1 MHSEQETGDAGALRV
16 LAESLPGM
24 IAVCPF
30 ISNNHAILPGSMR
43 TTAGSSFWGV
53 AAYIAVGGWL
63 LWWVPG
69 ALRENWVPDVT
80 QTEDRNKLLGAA
92 GQIVLFSLG
101 GVIGAVGVGL
111 SLSRKRD
118 ETKAA
123 ERDQDRLAIDR
134 DANFTA
140 RYTEA
145 IAQLGSEY
153 LAIRLGGVYA
163 LERIAQDSVRDHG
176 VIVEV
181 LAAYIRNDAKTRR
194 LSDGSPGRAPDDRWD
209 GDRPEDVTAAISV
222 LSRIV
227 TGTPRLRLNG
237 ADLRE
242 VDFSDVNLTDAVL
255 CGADLS
261 FARLGKAKLDSAHLD
276 SAIFHGA
283 DLAAATLSDA
293 RLFEVDLVGADLS
306 SADLTRAVLSCSSM
320 RNTKFDAATLRN
332 AEIRNAP
339 VKDSSFSDADLS
351 GADLTGTD
359 LETVDLRGANLTDI
373 TTHRTMFRETT
384 WDSSTIWPATF
395 DPPTSASVLGGGK

>member
-1 MHSEQETGDAGALRV
+1 MSTQQQHSRDPSRLDKSYGWIIFAGV
-16 LAESLPGM
+16 
-24 IAVCPF
+24 V
-30 ISNNHAILPGSMR
+30 
-43 TTAGSSFWGV
+43 
-53 AAYIAVGGWL
+53 AYIAVGGWL
-63 LWWVPG
+63 LLWVPG
-69 ALRENWVPDVT
+69 ALIQNWVPDVT

-101 GVIGAVGVGL
+101 GVIAAVGVGL

-163 LERIAQDSVRDHG
+163 LERIAQDSDRDHG

-181 LAAYIRNDAKTRR
+181 LAAYIRNDGKTRR
-194 LSDGSPGRAPDDRWD
+194 FTDDSPGRDPEDRWS
-209 GDRPEDVTAAISV
+209 GDRPEDVAAAISV

-242 VDFSDVNLTDAVL
+242 ADFSGVNLTNAVL
-255 CGADLS
+255 SGADLTS
-261 FARLGKAKLDSAHLD
+261 ARLSKAKLDSAHFD
-276 SAIFHGA
+276 SAILFGA
-283 DLAAATLSDA
+283 DLTAATLSDA
-293 RLFEVDLVGADLS
+293 RLFDVTLAGANLS
-306 SADLTRAVLSCSSM
+306 RADLTRAVLSVSSLW
-320 RNTKFDAATLRN
+320 NTQFDFATLHNAQVRN
-332 AEIRNAP
+332 AS
-339 VKDSSFSDADLS
+339 VQDSSFNDADLT
-351 GADLTGTD
+351 GADLTGTT
-359 LETVDLRGANLTDI
+359 LQTVDLRGANLTDI
-373 TTHRTMFRETT
+373 ITHRTRLREIK
-384 WDSSTIWPATF
+384 WDSSTIWPASFT
-395 DPPTSASVLGGGK
+395 PPASVTD